1 MVVTLPSGT
10 DIALTEI
17 FSFKFDSGHAP
28 SDASVSIN
36 LLSGGHVYVHGES
49 AERIFRQINLAK
61 ELCTGGG

>member
-17 FSFKFDSGHAP
+17 FSFEFDRGRAP
-28 SDASVSIN
+28 ADASVSIN

-49 AERIFRQINLAK
+49 ALAVFRQIKLAK
-61 ELCTGGG
+61 ELGGV